1 MEKED
6 KQKNPGLRTQFW
18 QLGRSA
24 PFPAPHLFCFPQP
37 DRRGFQRAAG
47 REQSPPAQRQ
57 LPTGSVTAVTPF
69 PSNQRQQ
76 WMTWGW
82 CSPAPGLIGL
92 SSGLNAKV
100 SWQRERSRGG
110 RLSRTRWAPGARRVL
125 GSDGTAGEERHLG
138 PLALLQVPS
147 APCPARSCQQFP
159 GVGVRW
165 PRRGLPWLR
174 RHLRSRTDTAA
185 ELVSAGS
192 RDGEISGVGRVLKVS
207 VQWGLGE
214 GCLGRSRAGR
224 GESRGP
230 PAVVGSALLP
240 QEDGVRDFG

>member
-47 REQSPPAQRQ
+47 RGQSPPAQRQ

-82 CSPAPGLIGL
+82 CSPAPGLIGPG
-92 SSGLNAKV
+92 SGLNAKV

-125 GSDGTAGEERHLG
+125 GGDGTAGEERHLG
-138 PLALLQVPS
+138 PLALSRYPQRRAQPGAAS
-147 APCPARSCQQFP
+147 SSPGWGSGGPGGDSRGSGGTCAPAQTRRRSWFLL
-159 GVGVRW
+159 G
-165 PRRGLPWLR
+165 
-174 RHLRSRTDTAA
+174 
-185 ELVSAGS
+185 AGMGKS
-192 RDGEISGVGRVLKVS
+192 RVL
-207 VQWGLGE
+207 G
-214 GCLGRSRAGR
+214 
-224 GESRGP
+224 
-230 PAVVGSALLP
+230 GS
-240 QEDGVRDFG
+240 